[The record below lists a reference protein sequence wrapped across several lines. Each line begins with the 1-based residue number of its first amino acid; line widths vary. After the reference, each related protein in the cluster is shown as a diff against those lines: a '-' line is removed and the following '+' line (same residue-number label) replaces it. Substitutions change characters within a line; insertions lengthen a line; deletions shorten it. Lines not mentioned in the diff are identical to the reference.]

1 MGMNRQVVKRRR
13 RSQRG
18 VTLIETMVA
27 LVVTLLVAVPALGFV
42 ALAGARQAQ
51 ALAVNTETGQVIVG
65 TSFCA
70 MTGSKAAVSQLN
82 SDNWRI

>member
-1 MGMNRQVVKRRR
+1 MNRQVVKRRR

-51 ALAVNTETGQVIVG
+51 ALVVNTETGQVGQVD
-65 TSFCA
+65 TQFLRD
-70 MTGSKAAVSQLN
+70 MTGSKAAVSQ
-82 SDNWRI
+82 